1 MVINPLSNNGG
12 LRGIT
17 KMISKIFYDP
27 IRCVDHSV
35 NIISRKTRKEL
46 KNEKTRKK

>member
-12 LRGIT
+12 LIGIT

-27 IRCVDHSV
+27 GRGVDDSV

>member
-12 LRGIT
+12 LMRIT
-17 KMISKIFYDP
+17 KMISKIFYDTS
-27 IRCVDHSV
+27 RGADDSV

>member
-17 KMISKIFYDP
+17 KMISKIFYDSG
-27 IRCVDHSV
+27 RGVDVSV

>member
-17 KMISKIFYDP
+17 KMISKIFYDLG
-27 IRCVDHSV
+27 RGADDSV

>member
-1 MVINPLSNNGG
+1 MVINPLSNKGG

-27 IRCVDHSV
+27 SRCVDDSV